1 MPRPGGGGL
10 QHVSSKYA
18 WGTIN
23 LLTNLTDQGCTSV
36 VEPCTSFQRQLS
48 WSLCLRLPESVPGE
62 WRDMSK
68 ACSKVGLP
76 DAPLASCCHLEGEAG
91 SDEAVKK
98 ARINVRCSPCFH
110 LLHPLLRLDPTAAA
124 APQKKVAMTKVQSES
139 QRAVAILQQ
148 QKTLRQETTWQ
159 ETTVKRLN

>member
-1 MPRPGGGGL
+1 LPRPGGGG
-10 QHVSSKYA
+10 
-18 WGTIN
+18 
-23 LLTNLTDQGCTSV
+23 QGCRSV
-36 VEPCTSFQRQLS
+36 VEPCSSFQRQLS
-48 WSLCLRLPESVPGE
+48 WSLCLRLSESVP
-62 WRDMSK
+62 
-68 ACSKVGLP
+68 
-76 DAPLASCCHLEGEAG
+76 DASLASWCHLGGEAG

-159 ETTVKRLN
+159 ETTCGGSCQGWPPWQLQGWP